1 MADTAG
7 LLGTWKM
14 TSWKREIV
22 ATGETIDTLG
32 PDPIGYI
39 NYGPDG
45 RFYALVVGRDRL
57 TPATL
62 PPSDAEKLK
71 LFDSMLAYAG
81 TYSVDDEKAI
91 HHVDPLQ
98 SSLPLKRNWG
108 PVGLSTQR
116 Q

>member
-1 MADTAG
+1 VRKPFEGKAMADTVA
-7 LLGTWKM
+7 LMGTWKM

-22 ATGETIDTLG
+22 ATGETIDALG

-39 NYGPDG
+39 NYGPDA
-45 RFYALVVGRDRL
+45 RFYALVVSRDRL

-81 TYSVDDEKAI
+81 TYSVDDEKAMRLGTK
-91 HHVDPLQ
+91 H
-98 SSLPLKRNWG
+98 
-108 PVGLSTQR
+108 
-116 Q
+116 

>member
-1 MADTAG
+1 MADTAA

-22 ATGETIDTLG
+22 ATGDTIDTLG

-45 RFYALVVGRDRL
+45 RFYALVVSRDRL

-81 TYSVDDEKAI
+81 TYSVDDEKAMRLGTK
-91 HHVDPLQ
+91 H
-98 SSLPLKRNWG
+98 
-108 PVGLSTQR
+108 
-116 Q
+116 